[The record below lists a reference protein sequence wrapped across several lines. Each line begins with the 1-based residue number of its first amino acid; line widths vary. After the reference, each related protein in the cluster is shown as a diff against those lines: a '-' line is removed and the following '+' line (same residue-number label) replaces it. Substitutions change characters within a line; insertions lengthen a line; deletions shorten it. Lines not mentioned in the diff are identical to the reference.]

1 MNDTYSFT
9 DDSQLASDAVRLA
22 ETLVTQAS
30 LAASR
35 AERRRL
41 KRFASLLN
49 NDAGKIFVSAL
60 TDEVLRVRD
69 PRRAADQFTD
79 LVAKTD
85 LRFATI
91 SDRALL
97 RIASQI
103 AAWLPR
109 LVMALVRARIRLEA
123 THVVVPAE
131 DSAFAR
137 HVRRRRAQ
145 GLRLNVNVLG
155 EAVLGEEEAE
165 RRMDRVIQ
173 LLRRDDT
180 NYVSVKLS
188 SISSRMKVFAF
199 DETVVEVAE
208 HLKRIYREAV
218 RHDLPKFVNLDMEEF
233 RDLNLTI
240 GVLKAALVDPDLA
253 RLDVGI
259 VLQAYLP
266 ESVAAANEIAEWAVE
281 RYRNY
286 GARTKIRLV
295 KGANLAMEMVDA
307 EIHGWNQAPFGSKA
321 ETDANFKRLLD
332 RLLDPIFDPAVQIG
346 LGSHN
351 LFDVAWGLIVAANR
365 GGLHRLEIEMLEGM
379 APSQARAVRDHTGD
393 LILYTPTVAHDDLV
407 SAIAYLARR
416 LDENTAPDNYLRHV
430 ASLRVGD
437 IEWNLERDRFVQ
449 ATRDRHRPVALSGR
463 SQDRSSEDRRFS
475 SDESFYNE
483 PDTDFSLTANRN
495 WIAANFAAH
504 VETHYDNV
512 LFDTA
517 LIDRIVASARIAGM
531 QWAATLPVQRR
542 ALLHR
547 VAEVIAAQR
556 GVTIATMVNNAGKTV
571 MEGDPEVSE
580 ALDFARYYAESSLI
594 LDTFPD
600 VSFQP
605 HQVVLVAP
613 PWNFPYA
620 IPAGGVF
627 AALAAGSA
635 VILKPAPE
643 TARTAR
649 LLAEQCW
656 AGGVPRDLL
665 QFVPCADDD
674 IGQYLVTHPDIDAV
688 ILTGGYETA
697 QLFHK
702 WRPDLELHAET
713 SGKNAIVITAAAD
726 IDSAVRDL
734 VRSAFGHSGQKCSA
748 ASLVIVERSVYDDP
762 AFLRQLKDATMSLVV
777 GPAQDPRT
785 DIVPLIR
792 QPDGSILRA
801 LTTLDPGESWLV
813 EPHVS
818 SDNPRLWS
826 PGVRLGVQPGSWFQQ
841 IECFGPVLGVIRVA
855 DLDEA
860 IEVQNDTKFG
870 LTAGIHSLDPQEV
883 NRWTQHVHAGN
894 LYINRTITGAIV
906 GRQPFGGWKR
916 SSVGPT
922 AKAGGPNYV
931 MTLGI
936 WRQIADPQ
944 EFEQLHPKI
953 LELIDS
959 WSAELDEASL
969 VSLTAAARSF
979 TRWWRDEFTCEHD
992 PSRLRS
998 ESNTFRYRPFD
1009 DVVILRVAQNVATL
1023 DIAVAVIASV
1033 TTGVPLCI
1041 STAKPFKFHP
1051 NITLVVETDEALAN
1065 RLSVTAISR
1074 LRAPGNTSMAI
1085 SAAADAAGIVVDPAS
1100 VVRNG
1105 RVELIHWVREQSVT
1119 QCQHRFG
1126 LVRLPLAGEN
1136 GANGCVRDHRS

>member
-1 MNDTYSFT
+1 MTAHVDNAP
-9 DDSQLASDAVRLA
+9 QLASNTVRLA
-22 ETLVTQAS
+22 EALVGQAS
-30 LAASR
+30 LATSR

-41 KRFASLLN
+41 KRFASLLDD
-49 NDAGKIFVSAL
+49 DAGKIFVSAL

-69 PRRAADQFTD
+69 PRRAAHRFTD
-79 LVAKTD
+79 LVTKTN

-91 SDRALL
+91 TDRALL
-97 RIASQI
+97 RTASRL
-103 AAWLPR
+103 ATWFPR
-109 LVMALVRARIRLEA
+109 PVMALVQARIRREA

-131 DSAFAR
+131 DAPFAA
-137 HVRRRRAQ
+137 HIQQRRAQ

-165 RRMDRVIQ
+165 RRTERVVE
-173 LLRRDDT
+173 LLRRPDV

-199 DETVVEVAE
+199 DETVAEVAKR
-208 HLKRIYREAV
+208 LQRIYREAAQ
-218 RHDLPKFVNLDMEEF
+218 HDPPKFVNLDMEEF
-233 RDLNLTI
+233 RDLHLTI
-240 GVLKAALVDPDLA
+240 DVLKAALVDHDLA
-253 RLDVGI
+253 RLDVGV

-266 ESVAAANEIAEWAVE
+266 ESVAAADEIAAWAVE
-281 RYRNY
+281 RYSNY
-286 GARTKIRLV
+286 GSRTKIRLV
-295 KGANLAMEMVDA
+295 KGANLAMEQVDA
-307 EIHGWNQAPFGSKA
+307 ELHGWKQAPFGSKA

-332 RLLDPIFDPAVQIG
+332 RLLDPAFDPAVQIG

-351 LFDVAWGLIVAANR
+351 LFDVAWGLVVAADR

-379 APSQARAVRDHTGD
+379 APAQARAVRDHTGD

-430 ASLRVGD
+430 ASLRVGG
-437 IEWNLERDRFVQ
+437 IEWNRERDRFLQ
-449 ATRDRHRPVALSGR
+449 AVEDRHRPLALSGR
-463 SQDRSSEDRRFS
+463 SQDRSSEHRRFS
-475 SDESFYNE
+475 ADEPFRNE
-483 PDTDFSLTANRN
+483 PDTDFSQAANRS
-495 WIAANFAAH
+495 WIAASLSIPAESH
-504 VETHYDNV
+504 SDNIP
-512 LFDTA
+512 FDTVM
-517 LIDRIVASARIAGM
+517 IDLTVASARLAGAT
-531 QWAATLPVQRR
+531 WAETPPEQRR
-542 ALLHR
+542 AVLHR
-547 VAEVIAAQR
+547 VAEVIAAER
-556 GVTIATMVNNAGKTV
+556 GTTIATMVYDAGKTV
-571 MEGDPEVSE
+571 LEGDPEVSE
-580 ALDFARYYAESSLI
+580 ALDFTRYYAESSRI
-594 LDTFPD
+594 LHTFTD

-643 TARTAR
+643 TRSTAR

-674 IGQYLVTHPDIDAV
+674 IGRYLVTHPDIDAI

-697 QLFHK
+697 QLFYK

-713 SGKNAIVITAAAD
+713 SGKNAIVITTAAD
-726 IDSAVRDL
+726 VDAAVRDL

-748 ASLVIVERSVYDDP
+748 ASLAIVEGSVYDDP
-762 AFLRQLKDATMSLVV
+762 AFLRQLRDATASLVV
-777 GPAQDPRT
+777 GPAWDPRT
-785 DIVPLIR
+785 DVVPLIR
-792 QPDGSILRA
+792 QPSGATLRA

-813 EPHVS
+813 TPS
-818 SDNPRLWS
+818 MSPDNLHQWS
-826 PGVRLGVQPGSWFQQ
+826 PGVRLGVRRGSWFQQ
-841 IECFGPVLGVIRVA
+841 TECFGPVLGVIRVEN
-855 DLDEA
+855 LDEA
-860 IEVQNDTKFG
+860 IEVQNDTAFG

-883 NRWTQHVHAGN
+883 ERWTQHVHAGN

-906 GRQPFGGWKR
+906 RRQPFGGWKR

-931 MTLGI
+931 MTLGT

-944 EFEQLHPKI
+944 ESEALDPKI
-953 LELIDS
+953 LELIES
-959 WSAELDEASL
+959 WRAELDEASL
-969 VSLTAAARSF
+969 AAVTAAARSF
-979 TRWWRDEFTCEHD
+979 ARWWRDEFSIGHD
-992 PSRLRS
+992 PSGLRS
-998 ESNTFRYRPFD
+998 ESNNFRYRPFD
-1009 DVVILRVAQNVATL
+1009 DVVILRVAQGVTML
-1023 DIAVAVIASV
+1023 DVAVAVIASV
-1033 TTGVPLCI
+1033 VTGVPLCF
-1041 STAKPFKFHP
+1041 STAIPFMLHP
-1051 NITLVVETDEALAN
+1051 NVDVVVESDEALTS
-1065 RLSVTAISR
+1065 RLSSAVISR

-1085 SAAADAAGIVVDPAS
+1085 AAAAHAAGIVVDSAP

-1119 QCQHRFG
+1119 ECQHRYG
-1126 LVRLPLAGEN
+1126 LVRPHQG
-1136 GANGCVRDHRS
+1136 G